1 MVRMGRKKQRFKFAG
16 SSKGTYTVKLG
27 DSLWKIANSLN
38 MTVAELKTLNG
49 LTSDTLYPKQVLKI
63 KKAAHPI
70 AVAAVPKS
78 RQTQILQKQL
88 HTK

>member
-1 MVRMGRKKQRFKFAG
+1 SNDSNGQKKSNGSNSAG
-16 SSKGTYTVKLG
+16 SSKSTYTVKLG

-63 KKAAHPI
+63 K
-70 AVAAVPKS
+70 
-78 RQTQILQKQL
+78 
-88 HTK
+88 